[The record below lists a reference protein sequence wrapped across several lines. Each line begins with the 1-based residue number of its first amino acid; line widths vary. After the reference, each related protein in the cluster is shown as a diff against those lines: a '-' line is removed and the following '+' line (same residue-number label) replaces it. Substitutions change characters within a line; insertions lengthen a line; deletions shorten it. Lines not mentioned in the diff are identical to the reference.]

1 MGHGN
6 HDARGHNTIEGE
18 CVSAM
23 NYDSDQNRRK
33 TSRFP
38 IVREIRYRVST
49 RENLFETGVGST
61 VNISSSGVMFSTD
74 KPLLPGRRVE
84 VAISW
89 PAELNRS
96 TALKLVARGRI
107 VRTEDGHAA
116 AELQNFEFK
125 TMGAGLGASV
135 GDTPS
140 KGGSVIPFRTDH

>member
-1 MGHGN
+1 
-6 HDARGHNTIEGE
+6 
-18 CVSAM
+18 M
-23 NYDSDQNRRK
+23 NYDSDENRRK

-38 IVREIRYRVST
+38 IIREIRYRVST
-49 RENLFETGVGST
+49 RDNLFETGVGAT
-61 VNISSSGVMFSTD
+61 VNISSAGVLFSTE

-116 AELQNFEFK
+116 AELQNFEFR
-125 TMGAGLGASV
+125 TVGAGLGASI
-135 GDTPS
+135 GSGSIGTGATASSP
-140 KGGSVIPFRTDH
+140 KGGSVIPFRGEG